1 MELLQS
7 MGARVTVAGD
17 GLQAV
22 ELLERSADDS
32 FDLVLMDLQ
41 MPRLDGY
48 DATER
53 LRCQQRFARL
63 PILAMTAHAMP
74 EERERC
80 LAIGMND
87 HLAKPIDPTALAATL
102 ARWHKERPDA
112 SVPPPARAA
121 ETAAPLP
128 AIPGVNTAQGLARMA
143 GNQALYRRLLLR
155 FVDTQADTGERIRQ
169 VLADGNVAAA
179 EHLTHTLKGV
189 AGNIGAEM
197 LQQKAT
203 ALDQAL
209 RRNDGQGQKLET
221 LRQRLAEELAA
232 VTGTIA
238 AALAEEGDA
247 APSPAAPL
255 DAAQRHRARQL
266 LAELAER
273 LEASEIHAGH
283 LFQESRALLAGLL
296 PPADLDGL
304 EKAIAD
310 YDYDRAL
317 NVARAHL

>member
-1 MELLQS
+1 
-7 MGARVTVAGD
+7 
-17 GLQAV
+17 
-22 ELLERSADDS
+22 
-32 FDLVLMDLQ
+32 
-41 MPRLDGY
+41 MPHLDGY

-53 LRCQQRFARL
+53 LRCQQRFAHL

-102 ARWHKERPDA
+102 ARWHEERPGASAPAPAPAKDGTDA
-112 SVPPPARAA
+112 LPP
-121 ETAAPLP
+121 
-128 AIPGVNTAQGLARMA
+128 IPGVNTTQGLARMA

-155 FVDTQADTGERIRQ
+155 FVDTQIGTGEHIRQ
-169 VLADGNVAAA
+169 ALAEGDITAA
-179 EHLTHTLKGV
+179 EHLAHTLKGV
-189 AGNIGAEM
+189 AGNIGAEV

-209 RRNDGQGQKLET
+209 RRNDGQGQKLES

-232 VTGTIA
+232 VTGAIA
-238 AALAEEGDA
+238 AALAEEGGP
-247 APSPAAPL
+247 APTQAAPL
-255 DAAQRHRARQL
+255 DADQRHRARQL
-266 LAELAER
+266 LAELAEQ
-273 LEASEIHAGH
+273 LEASEIHAGQ
-283 LFQESRALLAGLL
+283 LFRESRALLAGLL
-296 PPADLDGL
+296 PPADLTGL

-317 NVARAHL
+317 NIARAHL